1 MKPYTFPHFQA
12 SFLFQKKLGGGL
24 KYVLFS
30 SLPGEMIQF
39 DDCAY
44 FSDGLGGTNH
54 QLEKH
59 LQHFVKNR
67 EAKKP
72 SISAA
77 LNSASMAG
85 SEAGEIHE
93 IHGGTTFLVP
103 IGSMYGIF
111 TYMNGEKWPHE
122 HGEM

>member
-1 MKPYTFPHFQA
+1 
-12 SFLFQKKLGGGL
+12 
-24 KYVLFS
+24 
-30 SLPGEMIQF
+30 MIQF
-39 DDCAY
+39 DEHIFQMAW
-44 FSDGLGGTNH
+44 FSH

-85 SEAGEIHE
+85 SEAGFPLKRRDYIFNSHR
-93 IHGGTTFLVP
+93 IHGT
-103 IGSMYGIF
+103 GIF